1 MSDFTVVSS
10 PARKPRQWP
19 QNAPGRKKPFGTR
32 NSTKT
37 KKRRKKGTL
46 TKLKEELW
54 QLCRQIIFKR
64 YGNDCYTCDKWKN
77 LSGSS
82 RHCGHFITSS
92 LCSVEVRYDLR
103 NLRTQCYHCNINLA
117 GNWVIFE
124 SKLRNF
130 HGDAYVDDL
139 KALNLATKGQVFPE
153 QWFHD
158 KITEYKL
165 ILESL

>member
-1 MSDFTVVSS
+1 MTSNMIK
-10 PARKPRQWP
+10 RKT
-19 QNAPGRKKPFGTR
+19 FGIKR
-32 NSTKT
+32 T
-37 KKRRKKGTL
+37 KKRRKKGEI
-46 TKLKEELW
+46 TKLKEKLW
-54 QLCRQIIFKR
+54 QLCRQITFAR

-82 RHCGHFITSS
+82 RHCGHFITSA

-124 SKLRNF
+124 SKLRAA

-139 KALNLATKGQVFPE
+139 KALNLATKGIQYPAS
-153 QWFHD
+153 WFES
-158 KITEYKL
+158 KIKEY
-165 ILESL
+165 ESLLLGE